1 MSQKETVLMDAVN
14 GSEIRVR
21 VKTNPFD
28 LAMWRLLEI
37 LTRSVLNS

>member
-1 MSQKETVLMDAVN
+1 MNAVN
-14 GSEIRVR
+14 RSRKVR

-37 LTRSVLNS
+37 LTRSILLES

>member
-1 MSQKETVLMDAVN
+1 MDAVN
-14 GSEIRVR
+14 RSSKVR

-37 LTRSVLNS
+37 LTRSVLVES